1 MLLKC
6 YNYDSTGIQTS
17 QETTLNKGTMK
28 GFMKELAFEP
38 HLKKTYLSQ
47 QVVKWIPH
55 GNQPEPS
62 HRHRWAVE
70 CGVVTSESVEEDSA
84 RKCSGMCSWQAK
96 VGTGHRYRF
105 WISFHSREYVITEG
119 SWEGTFC
126 VFWTYLRRENEG
138 WINVEESE
146 GSNSL

>member
-47 QVVKWIPH
+47 QVVK
-55 GNQPEPS
+55 
-62 HRHRWAVE
+62 
-70 CGVVTSESVEEDSA
+70 
-84 RKCSGMCSWQAK
+84 
-96 VGTGHRYRF
+96 
-105 WISFHSREYVITEG
+105 
-119 SWEGTFC
+119 
-126 VFWTYLRRENEG
+126 
-138 WINVEESE
+138 
-146 GSNSL
+146 